1 MKEFE
6 LQKKYN
12 WELAHE
18 PIGSSNPSASSHYLG
33 EEYLGGIIFN
43 LYTGSDGLEHG
54 LIIYPGRSQEQLKW
68 QNTPTVTGATSS
80 WDGQSNTAL
89 ITDSPAKDYVTSL
102 GSGWYI
108 PSIDELI
115 IMYYNRFYLNQGFEN
130 AGYSY
135 RLNLTNFWSSTE
147 VNPNFA
153 ALLIA
158 NGINN
163 SGTKTG
169 PQFVTAIKKF

>member
-6 LQKKYN
+6 LQKKFN
-12 WELAHE
+12 WELANQ
-18 PIGSSNPSASSHYLG
+18 PIGGSGAHYLG

-43 LYTGSDGLEHG
+43 LYIGSDGQQHG
-54 LIIYPGRSQEQLKW
+54 LIAYPGRSELKW
-68 QNTPTVTGATSS
+68 QNTPTETGATSL

-135 RLNLTNFWSSTE
+135 RLNFTNFWSSTE
-147 VNPNFA
+147 ANSTFA
-153 ALLIA
+153 TLLTA
-158 NGINN
+158 PGTNS
-163 SGTKTG
+163 SGTKTAN
-169 PQFVTAIKKF
+169 QYVNAIKKF